1 MRQTA
6 AAILHDEDLA
16 NDAVQDTFVRLWR
29 IRWRLGLMKDPQG
42 FAMRTLRNL
51 CIDML
56 RRDKNRKEKL
66 DSIAT
71 EMYNQ
76 QYVDDSRND
85 EQSYRMV
92 EQAIASLP
100 QQQQQIIEMKYVKQM
115 SIHEIAQQTGLSET
129 NISTSLSRAYTTL
142 RNHLQT
148 TDSEQ

>member
-6 AAILHDEDLA
+6 SAILHDEDLA

-66 DSIAT
+66 DSIAS
-71 EMYNQ
+71 EMYDQ
-76 QYVDDSRND
+76 QYVDNSRS
-85 EQSYRMV
+85 EEESYRMV

-115 SIHEIAQQTGLSET
+115 SIHEIAQLTGLSET

-142 RNHLQT
+142 RKHLQT

>member
-66 DSIAT
+66 DSIAS
-71 EMYNQ
+71 EMYDQ

-85 EQSYRMV
+85 EQSYRKV

-115 SIHEIAQQTGLSET
+115 SIHEIAQLTGLSET

-142 RNHLQT
+142 RKHLQT

>member
-71 EMYNQ
+71 EMYDQ

-115 SIHEIAQQTGLSET
+115 SIHEIAQLTGLSET

>member
-66 DSIAT
+66 DSIAS

-85 EQSYRMV
+85 EQSYRKV

-115 SIHEIAQQTGLSET
+115 SIHEIAQLTGLSET

>member
-71 EMYNQ
+71 EMYDQ
-76 QYVDDSRND
+76 QYVDNSRS
-85 EQSYRMV
+85 EEESYRNV
-92 EQAIASLP
+92 EQAIASLS

>member
-29 IRWRLGLMKDPQG
+29 IRWRLSLMKDPQG

-115 SIHEIAQQTGLSET
+115 SIHEIAQLTGLSET

>member
-6 AAILHDEDLA
+6 AAILHDDDLA

-71 EMYNQ
+71 EMYDQ

-85 EQSYRMV
+85 EQSYRKV

-115 SIHEIAQQTGLSET
+115 SIHEIAQLTGLSET

>member
-85 EQSYRMV
+85 EQSYRKV

>member
-71 EMYNQ
+71 EMYDQ
-76 QYVDDSRND
+76 QYVDNSRS
-85 EQSYRMV
+85 EEESYRMV

-115 SIHEIAQQTGLSET
+115 SIHEIAQLTGLSET

>member
-51 CIDML
+51 CIDMM

-66 DSIAT
+66 DSIAS
-71 EMYNQ
+71 EMYDQ

-85 EQSYRMV
+85 EQSYRKV

-115 SIHEIAQQTGLSET
+115 SIHEIAQLTGLSET

>member
-6 AAILHDEDLA
+6 AAILHDDDLA

-66 DSIAT
+66 DSIAS

-85 EQSYRMV
+85 EQSYRKV

>member
-56 RRDKNRKEKL
+56 RRNKNRKEKL

-85 EQSYRMV
+85 EQNYRKV
-92 EQAIASLP
+92 EQAIASLS
-100 QQQQQIIEMKYVKQM
+100 QQQQQIIEMKYIKQM
-115 SIHEIAQQTGLSET
+115 SIHEIAQLTGLSET

-142 RNHLQT
+142 RKHLQT